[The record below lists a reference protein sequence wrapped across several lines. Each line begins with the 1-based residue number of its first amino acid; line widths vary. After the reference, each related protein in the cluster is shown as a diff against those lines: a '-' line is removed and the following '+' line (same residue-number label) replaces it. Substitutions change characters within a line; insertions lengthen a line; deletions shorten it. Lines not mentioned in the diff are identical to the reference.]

1 MELKI
6 VASRNTVT
14 KLMSDKLV
22 FLPNSLMG
30 KDHLPLVTL
39 VEYFARSLRRSPFS
53 HSFNNLDKTRFGRM
67 SKKRSGD
74 GANGLTVSQ
83 EKQV

>member
-39 VEYFARSLRRSPFS
+39 VEYFARSLR